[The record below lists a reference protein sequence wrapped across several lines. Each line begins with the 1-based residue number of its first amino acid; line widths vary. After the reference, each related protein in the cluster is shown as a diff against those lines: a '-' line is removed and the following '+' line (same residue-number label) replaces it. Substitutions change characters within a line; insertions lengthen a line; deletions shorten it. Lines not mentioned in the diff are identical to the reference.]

1 MLAVAGDREADLVD
15 RLLPRLQRFRT
26 QPRHQGNWRV
36 WPGEAGANASISWSN
51 MEIHATAFLAFS
63 KRDRPS
69 ALFCSR
75 RYYPNR
81 TLAILN

>member
-1 MLAVAGDREADLVD
+1 MLVVAGDREADLVD

-26 QPRHQGNWRV
+26 QPRHQENWRV
-36 WPGEAGANASISWSN
+36 WPGEAGANSSISWSS
-51 MEIHATAFLAFS
+51 MEIHATAFRAFS
-63 KRDRPS
+63 KRNHPS

-75 RYYPNR
+75 RCCPNR